1 MADIDLATL
10 AARDIDAADH
20 VVVVKEG
27 APGTEEMGKIPIAEM
42 LPGPARFYAFNDM
55 VSSTSGPEFV
65 FQQSG
70 TGAGVAARTGLA
82 DGGIGWVDFNLGTVA
97 TNRVA
102 CSVAQNTIRLGLGRA
117 YFACRIS
124 QRVLSDATT
133 TYTERFGFLDNVTAE
148 SSDGA
153 FFRYTHS
160 INGGRF
166 EAVCRSNGVET
177 AVDTGITVAG
187 VTTYKLEV
195 VVNAAGT
202 SAEFFVN
209 GASVA
214 TITTNIPTAAGRET
228 GCGIMLLRSVGTAAS
243 TPVSVDYVLLE
254 QVLTAAM

>member
-27 APGTEEMGKIPIAEM
+27 APGTEEMGKIPIGKM

-102 CSVAQNTIRLGLGRA
+102 CSVAQNTILLGQGRA
-117 YFACRIS
+117 GFACRIS
-124 QRVLSDATT
+124 QRVLSDATNS
-133 TYTERFGFLDNVTAE
+133 YSERFGFIDSVTGE
-148 SSDGA
+148 STDGA

-160 INGGRF
+160 VNGGRF
-166 EAVCRSNGVET
+166 QAVTRSNSVET

-187 VTTYKLEV
+187 VTSYKLEV
-195 VVNAAGT
+195 VVNAGGS

-228 GCGIMLLRSVGTAAS
+228 GCGLMLLRSVGTAAV
-243 TPVSVDYVLLE
+243 TPITVDYVLLE
-254 QVLTAAM
+254 QILTAAR